1 MPDKKLHRQ
10 RPLFVQAKG
19 FGGRNILFFYAW
31 RVVQQLG
38 QRRGLLTSR
47 RVHNEGHRN
56 TFFGERPDVTLQQFP
71 FQLRNQN

>member
-38 QRRGLLTSR
+38 QRRGLLTSG

-56 TFFGERPDVTLQQFP
+56 TFLRRRPDVTPQRFP